1 MALTLETQ
9 HRNARKAGIASFVG
23 TTIEWYDFYAYST
36 AAALVLG
43 KIFFPTTS
51 ALAGTLAAFAT
62 FWVGFLARPIG
73 GIIFG
78 HLGDKVGRKKTLII
92 TLMLMGCCTTGMGLL
107 PTYNQVGLLAPA
119 LLILFRLMQG
129 VAMGGEWGG
138 AVVLSSEHAPKGKEI
153 LYSAF
158 AQQGSPAGNLLAT
171 VAFLL
176 TSMLPDHQFMTWGWR
191 IPFLFSALLV
201 VVGMFIRM
209 SVEESPAMQ
218 ELKDK
223 NKVAKLPIG
232 EVLRNHKGLVAM
244 GVGAC
249 VIGLSATYFKTTFA
263 LSWAVT
269 SIGFDRTQFL
279 TVITG
284 AIVVQLIVQPFGA
297 VLATKMDL
305 KKAVIYMLVPEIIAL
320 PVMFSLIATG
330 STKLAM
336 LGMALASI
344 PHSLYYAAMAG
355 ILAKSFPV
363 QVRYTGISLSYQ
375 ICGMVFAG
383 TTPIL
388 GQYLLGATGSI
399 LSVVA
404 LGILH
409 VLITLFCALGL
420 ITRMHQEGARDAAR
434 SASLAQS

>member
-1 MALTLETQ
+1 MAASSLDSQ
-9 HRNARKAGIASFVG
+9 HRQARKAGIASFVG

-43 KIFFPTTS
+43 KLFFPSTN
-51 ALAGTLAAFAT
+51 ALVGTLAAFAS

-73 GIIFG
+73 GIVFG
-78 HLGDKVGRKKTLII
+78 HLGDKVGRKKTLIV
-92 TLMLMGCCTTGMGLL
+92 TLMLMGGCTTLMGLL
-107 PTYNQVGLLAPA
+107 PTYAQAGVLAPL
-119 LLILFRLMQG
+119 LLIVLRLVQG
-129 VAMGGEWGG
+129 IAMGGEWGG

-153 LYSAF
+153 LFSAF

-171 VAFLL
+171 VAFLV

-191 IPFLFSALLV
+191 VPFLISAALV
-201 VVGMFIRM
+201 GVGLFIRM
-209 SVEESPAMQ
+209 SVEESPAMK
-218 ELKDK
+218 ELQAK
-223 NKVAKLPIG
+223 NKVSKLPIG
-232 EVLRNHKGLVAM
+232 EVLRHHKGLVAM

-249 VIGLSATYFKTTFA
+249 VIALSATYFKTTFA

-279 TVITG
+279 SVITF

-297 VLATKMDL
+297 VLATRMNL
-305 KKAVIYMLVPEIIAL
+305 RKAIVLMLVPEIVAL
-320 PVMFSLIATG
+320 PLMFSMIATG

-336 LGMALASI
+336 IGMALASI

-355 ILAKSFPV
+355 MLAKAFPA
-363 QVRYTGISLSYQ
+363 QVRYTGISLAYQ

-388 GQYLLGATGSI
+388 GQYLLSATGSI
-399 LSVVA
+399 VSVVA
-404 LGILH
+404 LGVAH
-409 VLITLFCALGL
+409 VLITLVCALML
-420 ITRMHQEGARDAAR
+420 AAR
-434 SASLAQS
+434 IQGESTFETQNVVTART

>member
-1 MALTLETQ
+1 MNATALETQ

-78 HLGDKVGRKKTLII
+78 HMGDKVGRKKTLII

-107 PTYNQVGLLAPA
+107 PTYNQVGLVAPV
-119 LLILFRLMQG
+119 LLILLRLLQG
-129 VAMGGEWGG
+129 IAMGGEWGG

-153 LYSAF
+153 FYSAF

-176 TSMLPDHQFMTWGWR
+176 ISMLPDHEFMTWGWR
-191 IPFLFSALLV
+191 VPFLFSAALV
-201 VVGMFIRM
+201 AVGMIIRM

-218 ELKDK
+218 ALKDT
-223 NKVAKLPIG
+223 NKVEKLPIA
-232 EVLRNHKGLVAM
+232 EVFRSHKGLVAM

-249 VIGLSATYFKTTFA
+249 VIALSATYFKTTFA

-279 TVITG
+279 GVITF
-284 AIVVQLIVQPFGA
+284 AIIVQLFVQPFGA
-297 VLATKMDL
+297 VLASKIDL

-320 PVMFSLIATG
+320 PLMFSLISTG

-336 LGMALASI
+336 VGMALASI

-375 ICGMVFAG
+375 ICGMLFAG

-388 GQYLLGATGSI
+388 GQYLLGATGTI

-404 LGILH
+404 LGVVH

-420 ITRMHQEGARDAAR
+420 VTRMRQEDARGVAR
-434 SASLAQS
+434 EALAQV

>member
-1 MALTLETQ
+1 MALTLDTQ

-129 VAMGGEWGG
+129 IAMGGEWGG

-171 VAFLL
+171 VAFL
-176 TSMLPDHQFMTWGWR
+176 
-191 IPFLFSALLV
+191 
-201 VVGMFIRM
+201 
-209 SVEESPAMQ
+209 
-218 ELKDK
+218 
-223 NKVAKLPIG
+223 
-232 EVLRNHKGLVAM
+232 
-244 GVGAC
+244 
-249 VIGLSATYFKTTFA
+249 
-263 LSWAVT
+263 
-269 SIGFDRTQFL
+269 
-279 TVITG
+279 
-284 AIVVQLIVQPFGA
+284 
-297 VLATKMDL
+297 
-305 KKAVIYMLVPEIIAL
+305 
-320 PVMFSLIATG
+320 SLIH
-330 STKLAM
+330 
-336 LGMALASI
+336 I
-344 PHSLYYAAMAG
+344 
-355 ILAKSFPV
+355 
-363 QVRYTGISLSYQ
+363 
-375 ICGMVFAG
+375 
-383 TTPIL
+383 
-388 GQYLLGATGSI
+388 
-399 LSVVA
+399 
-404 LGILH
+404 
-409 VLITLFCALGL
+409 
-420 ITRMHQEGARDAAR
+420 
-434 SASLAQS
+434 